1 MASASPLQAVEG
13 GGRLPGF
20 GNLLRR
26 ENAAWWRTWTGWI
39 QSVLWLVVLNGLLAV
54 TLRSPIQ
61 RAGSAP
67 PSAPAPG
74 SVPTFQEI
82 MGNNVTAGMFLFLII
97 AGIAVPIAA
106 IVLGQDAIIGEK
118 QSGTAAWVLSKPVS
132 RPAFILAKVCGHALG
147 FLVAFGLVQ
156 GAVAYV
162 QISEASGAPPLN
174 FGFAGAMGLLYL
186 NVLFYLTLTLMLG
199 TLFRGRG
206 PVLGITLTL
215 LLGYKLFAGMA
226 PGLAIITPWA
236 MVMDVIPGQLPLT
249 VALALGFPLPTATP
263 VIATLVWCTA
273 FVAVAIW
280 RFRREE
286 L

>member
-13 GGRLPGF
+13 GGRLQGF

-39 QSVLWLVVLNGLLAV
+39 QSVLWLIVLNGLLAAA
-54 TLRSPIQ
+54 LGSPVQ

-82 MGNNVTAGMFLFLII
+82 MGNSLSTGMFLFVLI

-106 IVLGQDAIIGEK
+106 IILGQDAIIGEK
-118 QSGTAAWVLSKPVS
+118 HSGTAAWVLSKPVS

-147 FLVAFGLVQ
+147 FLVAFALLQ
-156 GAVAYV
+156 GAVAYL
-162 QISEASGAPPLN
+162 QISRAGGASPS
-174 FGFAGAMGLLYL
+174 GFAGAMGLLYL

-199 TLFRGRG
+199 TFFKGRG
-206 PVLGITLTL
+206 PVLGITLSL
-215 LLGYKLFAGMA
+215 LLGYKVFVGIA
-226 PGLAIITPWA
+226 PGLTIITPWA
-236 MVMDVIPGQLPLT
+236 MVLDVIPGQLPLT
-249 VALALGFPLPTATP
+249 MTLALGLPLPTVTP
-263 VIATLVWCTA
+263 VIATLVWCAA

-286 L
+286 F